1 MKVNLFKPYTAQR
14 EFIDLY
20 ADSPHLFGVL
30 VSPRGAGKTLL
41 GINMLLLWALRNNDS
56 KLGYITPIFA
66 LGKEVF
72 EIIQSKT
79 HDLIESSNKADLTIK
94 FINGSSIKFLSADRA
109 DSVRGFRFHY
119 LILDEVAYLNKETIE
134 KAILPTL
141 NPNGKKCLMIST
153 PRGKNHFYE
162 YYLRGQ
168 EGNNDYISYRIPLEA
183 CPYVKPELIEEARK
197 SLPIDV
203 FRSEYEAEFTD
214 STNDV
219 FQSIDK
225 NAIIYEWTQPNRGN
239 RYFAGIDT
247 GLSSDYSVLTIIDE
261 SGRVVFIDRTN
272 NDTLENIANRYIAT
286 LKRYSVQ
293 GCLVETNGI
302 GKAMFELIR
311 KHIRITM
318 PFISTQDSKMNAI
331 RTLMTDMDAGVIEIP
346 TKEFF
351 PHLYNELSAFTY
363 KYSAN
368 GKISFSHPNG
378 VNDDCVDALWLA
390 NLSRNKIKSSGLNA
404 IKIGMT
410 NNNLNP
416 QWG

>member
-1 MKVNLFKPYTAQR
+1 MKVNLFKPYTAQK

-20 ADSPHLFGVL
+20 VDSPHLFGIL

-41 GINMLLLWALRNNDS
+41 GINMLLFWALRNNDS
-56 KLGYITPIFA
+56 KLGYITPIYA
-66 LGKEVF
+66 LGKEVM
-72 EIIQSKT
+72 EIIQSKA

-168 EGNNDYISYRIPLEA
+168 EGNSDYISYRIPLEA

-197 SLPIDV
+197 SLPLEV

>member
-20 ADSPHLFGVL
+20 ADSPHLFGIL

-41 GINMLLLWALRNNDS
+41 GINILLYWALRNEKS
-56 KLGYITPIFA
+56 KLGYITPIYS

-72 EIIQSKT
+72 DIIASKT

-109 DSVRGFRFHY
+109 DSVRGFRFEY
-119 LILDEVAYLNKETIE
+119 LIIDEASYVKQDAIE
-134 KAILPTL
+134 GAILPTL

-168 EGNNDYISYRIPLEA
+168 QGDEDYVSYRIPLDA

-197 SLPIDV
+197 SLPPEV
-203 FRSEYEAEFTD
+203 FKAEYEAEFTD

-219 FQSIDK
+219 FQSIEK
-225 NAIIYEWTQPNRGN
+225 NAIVYEWTPPNRQHQ
-239 RYFAGIDT
+239 YYAGIDT
-247 GLSSDYSVLTIIDE
+247 GLSSDYSVLCILDE
-261 SGRVVFIDRTN
+261 TGRVVFIDRTN
-272 NDTLENIANRYIAT
+272 NQSLEAISARFIGH
-286 LKRYSVQ
+286 LKRYSIS
-293 GCLVETNGI
+293 GCLIETNGI

-311 KHIRITM
+311 KHIRQAQ

-351 PHLYNELSAFTY
+351 PYLYNELSAFTY

-378 VNDDCVDALWLA
+378 MNDDAVDALWLA
-390 NLSRNKIKSSGLNA
+390 NLSRNRVKTSGRNA
-404 IKIGMT
+404 IKIGLT
-410 NNNLNP
+410 NQNINP

>member
-1 MKVNLFKPYTAQR
+1 MNVNLFKPYTAQK

-20 ADSPHLFGVL
+20 VDSPHLFGIL

-41 GINMLLLWALRNNDS
+41 GINMLLFWALRNNDS
-56 KLGYITPIFA
+56 KLGYITPIYA

-79 HDLIESSNKADLTIK
+79 YDLIESSNKSDLTIK

-168 EGNNDYISYRIPLEA
+168 EGNSDYISYRIPLEA

-197 SLPIDV
+197 SLPLEV

>member
-41 GINMLLLWALRNNDS
+41 GINMLLFWALRNNDS
-56 KLGYITPIFA
+56 KLGYITPIYA
-66 LGKEVF
+66 LGKEVM
-72 EIIQSKT
+72 EIIQSKA

-410 NNNLNP
+410 NNNINP